1 MWCVF
6 SGRDESEFVRFGDR
20 LGRGAEAEGVIPN
33 VASQNRNGRE
43 GEVERES
50 ARACVSV
57 IVTSSDPPSARP
69 RGAAGGREG
78 GESGVDRGYP
88 PGLFLVLIGE
98 GNSLGE
104 ISPERTPLTPNRD
117 TTDVLFSCGLMHQGT
132 AARTRSDIRST

>member
-6 SGRDESEFVRFGDR
+6 ASGRDESELVRFGDR
-20 LGRGAEAEGVIPN
+20 LGRGAEGVIPS

-57 IVTSSDPPSARP
+57 IVTSLDPPSARP
-69 RGAAGGREG
+69 RGAAGGEG

-117 TTDVLFSCGLMHQGT
+117 TTDVLCSCSLMHQGT
-132 AARTRSDIRST
+132 PRTRSNIRST